1 MKLLVIDGNSI
12 LNRAFYGVRLLTTK
26 DGRFTNGIFGF
37 MNIFLHLLEEYEPDN
52 VAIAFDVKAP
62 TFRHKMYDAYKGTRK
77 PAPTELIEQFA
88 PLKELLGYLGYTVVE
103 MPGYEADDILGTLS
117 AACGKEDFCYIATG
131 DRDSLQLV
139 RDNVNVVL
147 ATTRMGKSEAVLY
160 NTDKIKEV
168 YGVAPEQLID
178 IKAIQGDTSDNIPG
192 VAGIGEKGAQDLI
205 GRFGSIE
212 YIYENLDTI
221 DIKAGIRAKLEAS
234 RDNAFLSKDLGRI
247 CLEAPVST
255 DLSDYEIK
263 ATDSV
268 KATNLLMSLEM
279 SKLLGRLKLSQ
290 NEISEQEDAKE
301 IKLYEI
307 EDTEGFLTALKKIG
321 KAYFTVK
328 YNNGGIEYILFK
340 TLEGV
345 ALIENSNFLFMSFA
359 DAFFTDGNI
368 EKYTDDSK
376 QLYGFCDANGIEL
389 KNIALDTSLAAYLLN
404 PNSSD
409 YSVKMLAGSYSLAP
423 LKIEAGDLS
432 EFYLAEKDSVEGAG
446 HIEALSLKLSAEIK
460 ENNQEKLLYE
470 IEIPLARVLASMEKE
485 GFLVDKEGIE
495 KYNDVI
501 SSRLQEKLKNIYDMA
516 GCEFNVNSPK
526 QLSEV
531 LFDEDKLNLPHGKKT
546 KSGYSTNA
554 EVLEGL
560 RDKHPVINEILEY
573 RGLSKLKSTYCEGLL
588 KVIDNDGR
596 IHSTLNQTETRT
608 GRISS
613 AEPNLQNIPVRTE
626 QGRELRK
633 FFVAKEGFSLVD
645 ADYSQIELRVLA
657 SLADDENMISAFLSG
672 ADIHSIT
679 ASQVMGIPLENVTPD
694 DRRKAKAVNFGIVY
708 GIGAFSLSNDIGTS
722 VVEADRYIK
731 GYLANYS
738 GVAEFMENAKKSA
751 KEKGYA
757 ETFFGRRRYLPE
769 LQEKNAIRRGFGERV
784 AMNMPV
790 QGTAADII
798 KIAMIKVYD
807 RLKAEFPE
815 SKLIMQVHDEL
826 IIEAPEKDAQRVAV
840 LLKETMENAC
850 EMAVSFTVDVQYGK
864 TWYDTK

>member
-12 LNRAFYGVRLLTTK
+12 LNRAFYGVRLLSTK

-37 MNIFLHLLEEYEPDN
+37 MNIFLHLLDEYKPDS
-52 VAIAFDVKAP
+52 VAVAFDVKAP

-77 PAPTELIEQFA
+77 PAPSELVEQF
-88 PLKELLGYLGYTVVE
+88 PTLKELLGYLGYTVVE

-117 AACGKEDFCYIATG
+117 SACGKDDFCYIATG

-139 RDNVNVVL
+139 RENVNVVL
-147 ATTRMGKSEAVLY
+147 ATTRMGKSETVLY
-160 NTDKIKEV
+160 DVNKIKEV
-168 YGVAPEQLID
+168 YGVTPEQLID

-212 YIYENLDTI
+212 YIYDNLDTI
-221 DIKAGIRAKLEAS
+221 DVKAGIRAKLEAS
-234 RDNAFLSKDLGRI
+234 KDNAFLSKDLGRI

-255 DLSDYEIK
+255 ELNDYAIK
-263 ATDSV
+263 NPDAV
-268 KATNLLMSLEM
+268 KASNLLMSLEM
-279 SKLLGRLKLSQ
+279 SKLLGRLNLSQ
-290 NEISEQEDAKE
+290 EEISEQEDTKE
-301 IKLYEI
+301 IHFYEI
-307 EDTEGFLTALKKIG
+307 TDTDDFLSSLKG
-321 KAYFTVK
+321 QKAYFSTK
-328 YNNGGIEYILFK
+328 FNNGGIEYILFK
-340 TLEGV
+340 TIDGIG
-345 ALIENSNFLFMSFA
+345 LIENSNFLFMSFVS
-359 DAFFTDGNI
+359 AFCSDESI

-389 KNIALDTSLAAYLLN
+389 RNIVLDTSLSAYLLN

-409 YSVKMLAGSYSLAP
+409 YSMKMLAGSYSLAP
-423 LKIEAGDLS
+423 VKINAGDLMN
-432 EFYLAEKDSVEGAG
+432 FYLAEKDFIDGAAY
-446 HIEALSLKLSAEIK
+446 IEALSVKLSAEIK
-460 ENNQEKLLYE
+460 DNNQENLLKE
-470 IEIPLARVLASMEKE
+470 IELPLARVLASMERE
-485 GFLVDKEGIE
+485 GFLVDREGIE
-495 KYNDVI
+495 KYNEVI
-501 SSRLQEKLKNIYDMA
+501 SSKLAEKLKNIYDMA

-531 LFDEDKLNLPHGKKT
+531 LFDENKLNLPHGKKT

-554 EVLEGL
+554 EVLESL
-560 RDKHPVINEILEY
+560 RDKHPIINEILEY
-573 RGLSKLKSTYCEGLL
+573 RGLAKLKSTYCEGLL

-633 FFVAKEGFSLVD
+633 FFVAKDGYALVD

-657 SLADDENMISAFLSG
+657 ALANDENMINAFLSG

-679 ASQVMGIPLENVTPD
+679 ASQVMGIPLENVTPN

-722 VVEADRYIK
+722 IVEADRYIK

-738 GVAEFMENAKKSA
+738 GVAAFMENAKSSA

-757 ETFFGRRRYLPE
+757 ETYFGRRRYLPE

-784 AMNMPV
+784 AMNMPI

-798 KIAMIKVYD
+798 KIAMIRVYE
-807 RLKAEFPE
+807 RLKTESPE

-826 IIEAPEKDAQRVAV
+826 IIESPEKEVEKVAA
-840 LLKETMENAC
+840 LLKETMESAC
-850 EMAVSFTVDVQYGK
+850 EMAVPFTVDVQYGK